1 MSSLTEPS
9 FDVPVGPHREPLV
22 REAYHLIGSKGM
34 QRMSLQDVADAA
46 GVSKALVL
54 YHFRTK
60 EELVLTTMRWVL
72 AEVARRTGA
81 AIDSAESAE
90 DKIRALVDA
99 IFVDA
104 RRNRTFY
111 LAYTDLIAHAV
122 RNRRFTELNEAFRN
136 IVNGQ
141 YADVIRA
148 GSGVEFRTL
157 NAEEAAIA
165 VRALI
170 DGHFLQWLEE
180 DDWESAHALYQE
192 RCTTAVLDYLR
203 CTPNAARRP
212 SARP

>member
-1 MSSLTEPS
+1 MSSPTPSSLT
-9 FDVPVGPHREPLV
+9 VAVGPHREPLV

-72 AEVARRTGA
+72 DEVARRTSA
-81 AIDSAESAE
+81 AIESAE
-90 DKIRALVDA
+90 TPAEKVRVLVDA
-99 IFVDA
+99 IFVDP

-122 RNRRFTELNEAFRN
+122 RNERFTELNEAFRE
-136 IVNGQ
+136 IVNRQ
-141 YADVIRA
+141 YAEVVAA
-148 GSGVEFRTL
+148 GSGTSFREL
-157 NAEEAAIA
+157 DPEEAAIA

-180 DDWESAHALYQE
+180 QDWEGTHRLYQE
-192 RCTTAVLDYLR
+192 RCARAILEYLV
-203 CTPNAARRP
+203 
-212 SARP
+212 S

>member
-1 MSSLTEPS
+1 MSSLMPPS
-9 FDVPVGPHREPLV
+9 LAVSVGRHREPLV

-72 AEVARRTGA
+72 DEVARRTSA
-81 AIDSAESAE
+81 AIASVETPAE
-90 DKIRALVDA
+90 KVRALVDS
-99 IFVDA
+99 IFVDP

-122 RNRRFTELNEAFRN
+122 RNERFTELNEAFRE
-136 IVNGQ
+136 IVNRQ
-141 YADVIRA
+141 YAEVIAA
-148 GSGVEFRTL
+148 GNGTAFRKLDT
-157 NAEEAAIA
+157 EEASIA

-180 DDWESAHALYQE
+180 KDWEATHPLYQR
-192 RCTTAVLDYLR
+192 RCTAAILDYLR
-203 CTPNAARRP
+203 P
-212 SARP
+212 